1 MTRVIALPTATTAPV
16 SAVCG
21 FSRLAP
27 VALNAAFRRNTA
39 SEEIPLLSTDEVWQS
54 YERLLRWRV
63 RPDTIH
69 SYQVALHDLWRHL
82 ADHGVRWDRV
92 TPEDVEAWLSRR
104 CHPGKRDAGLPLSK
118 GTRATYARRVLTFYT
133 VAAARGW
140 LTDGNPLADW
150 RPPPRPARRPRALPV
165 SAIGQL
171 MVELAAD
178 RRLLMIVA
186 LGYHQG
192 LRIGEICRLSVEDLA
207 LSADPPTIRVDGK
220 GGREVEMDL
229 SPTLVPGLRAWLLT
243 RPSRGPLIP
252 NYRFPS
258 EHLSARYGARLL
270 AAAMRPLVGDSGH
283 ALRHTAAQQLRRL
296 TADPYVVKEALRHS
310 SLDQQLAYV
319 RAEPGLLAAALGRL
333 PDPTRQG
340 SAR

>member
-1 MTRVIALPTATTAPV
+1 MT
-16 SAVCG
+16 
-21 FSRLAP
+21 
-27 VALNAAFRRNTA
+27 
-39 SEEIPLLSTDEVWQS
+39 EDDVWRH
-54 YERLLRWRV
+54 YERLLRWR
-63 RPDTIH
+63 RRSPETIH
-69 SYQVALHDLWRHL
+69 LSNVVLHDLWADL
-82 ADHGVRWDRV
+82 ARRGVKWGRL
-92 TPEDVEAWLSRR
+92 TPDDVEVWLGRR

-118 GTRATYARRVLTFYT
+118 GTRSTYGRKVATFY
-133 VAAARGW
+133 AAAAERGW
-140 LTDGNPLADW
+140 LDGGNPLADW
-150 RPPPRPARRPRALPV
+150 RPPPRPARRPRALPI

-207 LSADPPTIRVDGK
+207 LSADPPTIRIDGK

-243 RPSRGPLIP
+243 RPARGPLIP

-258 EHLSARYGARLL
+258 EHLSPRYGARLL
-270 AAAMRPLVGDSGH
+270 AAAMRPMVGDSGH

-296 TADPYVVKEALRHS
+296 TADPYVVKAVPVGQGGQ
-310 SLDQQLAYV
+310 D
-319 RAEPGLLAAALGRL
+319 L
-333 PDPTRQG
+333 PHCDRVDDVFG
-340 SAR
+340 